1 MVSFKSYF
9 FQASIVLVL
18 LFMIMTPSLPRL
30 HVQVSSGEINDICS
44 MTLNPSYCV
53 ELLQSTPGTATTDL
67 KGLAKIILDLA
78 HSNTSKTLDQI
89 HSLIPKTT
97 DPILKESY
105 QSCSEHYDN
114 ATSDLDEAESDFKQ
128 GDYFGMNIQAS
139 GALDEAGDCN
149 DETEGLPADP
159 SLRKGNQ
166 DLKNICGIILV
177 VANLLNGSN

>member
-18 LFMIMTPSLPRL
+18 LFMIMTPSLARL

-44 MTLNPSYCV
+44 KTFNPSYCV
-53 ELLQSTPGTATTDL
+53 ELLKSTPKTATADL

-78 HSNTSKTLDQI
+78 RSNATKTLDQI

-97 DPILKESY
+97 DHRLKESY
-105 QSCSEHYDN
+105 QACSEHYDN
-114 ATSDLDEAESDFKQ
+114 AIGDLNEAESDFKQ

-139 GALDEAGDCN
+139 GALDEAGDCH
-149 DETEGLPADP
+149 DENEGLPADP

-166 DLKNICGIILV
+166 DLENICEIILV
-177 VANLLNGSN
+177 VANLLKGSN